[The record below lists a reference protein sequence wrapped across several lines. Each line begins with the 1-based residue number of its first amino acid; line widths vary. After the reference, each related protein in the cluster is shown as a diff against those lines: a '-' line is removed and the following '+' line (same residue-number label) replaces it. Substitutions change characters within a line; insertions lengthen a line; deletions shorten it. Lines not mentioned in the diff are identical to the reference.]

1 MIHTDIEA
9 HRPAVESVQQ
19 VAATYLETKPSEA
32 KDVMSKLDNIN
43 SRYATISDV
52 TDKHGDQLRLL
63 QSRLN
68 DFDREV
74 DQLEDWEIPV
84 IEALEGRDVMK
95 MDMNQLSRKINV
107 RTCRNFRTTTQ
118 SVGIILI
125 VKHCETNYN

>member
-19 VAATYLETKPSEA
+19 VAATYLETSKPSEA

-107 RTCRNFRTTTQ
+107 RPSRNLRTTTQ
-118 SVGIILI
+118 SVGVILI
-125 VKHCETNYN
+125 VNYYQL